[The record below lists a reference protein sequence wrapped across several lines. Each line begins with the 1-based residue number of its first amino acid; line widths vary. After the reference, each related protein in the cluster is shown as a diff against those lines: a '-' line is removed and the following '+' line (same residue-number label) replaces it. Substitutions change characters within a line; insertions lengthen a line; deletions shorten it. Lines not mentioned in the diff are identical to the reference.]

1 MNPLRR
7 DGSTL
12 AATISAVIP
21 TKNRPE
27 DLKRAVLSVL
37 SQSRLPE
44 QLLIIDQSES
54 PESREIVGQ
63 LVPEDSAIA
72 LVYVLDTSITGLVDA
87 KRHSLSIASGDLI
100 CFLEDDIILEG
111 TYFEEIVKGFA
122 NHPQMLGC
130 CGVVTN
136 VPLQPAGYQAM
147 HGLFH
152 RGIFADKRVEIFGN
166 LSQAGVELIQ
176 SDMISGGMSA
186 WKREVF
192 DRVGFDTA
200 NGFHLYEDNDFST
213 RVARVFGARLY
224 VNPNAR
230 LEHHP
235 SARNRSSAGVF
246 QEKKIVA
253 QFTYYKKRRDWPWAT
268 LSFAWLMV
276 GQLFEAGYQAVSRKS
291 WSPLVGYVKGF
302 IAGMK
307 KTVVIPTEGLG

>member
-27 DLKRAVLSVL
+27 DLRRAVVSVL

-54 PESREIVGQ
+54 AESREIVGQ
-63 LVPEDSAIA
+63 LVPRDSAIA

-235 SARNRSSAGVF
+235 SARNRSSAGAF

>member
-1 MNPLRR
+1 M
-7 DGSTL
+7 TT
-12 AATISAVIP
+12 TISAVIP

-27 DLKRAVLSVL
+27 DLRRAVLSVL

-44 QLLIIDQSES
+44 QLLIVDQSES
-54 PESREIVGQ
+54 AESRGVVGQ
-63 LVPEDSAIA
+63 LVPQDSAIA
-72 LVYVLDTSITGLVDA
+72 LVYVLDTSIRGLVDA
-87 KRHSLSIASGDLI
+87 KRHSLSIATGDLI
-100 CFLEDDIILEG
+100 CFLEDDIVLQES
-111 TYFEEIVKGFA
+111 YFEEIVKGFDH
-122 NHPQMLGC
+122 HPQMLGC

-136 VPLQPAGYQAM
+136 VPVQPAGYQAM
-147 HGLFH
+147 HRLFH

-192 DRVGFDTA
+192 DRVGFDTV
-200 NGFHLYEDNDFST
+200 NGFHIYEDNDFST
-213 RVARVFGARLY
+213 RVARTFGARLY

-276 GQLFEAGYQAVSRKS
+276 GQLFEAGYQALTRRS
-291 WSPLVGYVKGF
+291 WAPLIGYGKGF
-302 IAGMK
+302 VAGMRK
-307 KTVVIPTEGLG
+307 KVVFPTESPA

>member
-1 MNPLRR
+1 M
-7 DGSTL
+7 
-12 AATISAVIP
+12 
-21 TKNRPE
+21 
-27 DLKRAVLSVL
+27 
-37 SQSRLPE
+37 
-44 QLLIIDQSES
+44 
-54 PESREIVGQ
+54 
-63 LVPEDSAIA
+63 
-72 LVYVLDTSITGLVDA
+72 
-87 KRHSLSIASGDLI
+87 
-100 CFLEDDIILEG
+100 
-111 TYFEEIVKGFA
+111 
-122 NHPQMLGC
+122 
-130 CGVVTN
+130 
-136 VPLQPAGYQAM
+136 
-147 HGLFH
+147 
-152 RGIFADKRVEIFGN
+152 
-166 LSQAGVELIQ
+166 ELIQ
-176 SDMISGGMSA
+176 SDMISGGISA

-192 DRVGFDTA
+192 DRVAFDTA

>member
-63 LVPEDSAIA
+63 LVPQDSAIA

-122 NHPQMLGC
+122 HHPQMLGC

-192 DRVGFDTA
+192 DRVGFDTV